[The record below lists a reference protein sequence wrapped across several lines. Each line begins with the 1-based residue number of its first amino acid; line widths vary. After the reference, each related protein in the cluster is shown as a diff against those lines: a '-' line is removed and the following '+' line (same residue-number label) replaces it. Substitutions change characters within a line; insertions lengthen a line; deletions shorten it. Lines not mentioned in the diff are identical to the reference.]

1 MLRSFAAP
9 QPQAVSTPVGCRRHP
24 LSGELAAI
32 EAAPPLIVQLF
43 EIVVVVFVEGVVIV
57 GDEWR
62 VSQYAGVSLH
72 IVELLL

>member
-24 LSGELAAI
+24 LSGEPAAI
-32 EAAPPLIVQLF
+32 EAASPLIVQLF

-62 VSQYAGVSLH
+62 VSQYVGVSLH

>member
-32 EAAPPLIVQLF
+32 EAAPPLIVLLF
-43 EIVVVVFVEGVVIV
+43 EIVVVVFVEDVAVV
-57 GDEWR
+57 GKGGA
-62 VSQYAGVSLH
+62 SQRA
-72 IVELLL
+72 